1 LSLKENTQNNNTS
14 DLVPCTYHIP
24 SVVAASD
31 ATLQNGSYIVLMH
44 ATSRPPHLALLI
56 DGALF
61 SLSIKGPKLALPL
74 ELQLRMIHSKQIPSL
89 FLKLKT
95 ALFYHQNQLFK
106 AANAHT
112 MAYSRVE
119 AGVATCLSP
128 IKNFC
133 SGVFEIDTSRVDSIF
148 DLLPLLFEKKLI
160 HSSHHFYLD
169 AHIRDAVFQMAL
181 YTMEDIYN
189 SIVQSEGLMV

>member
-1 LSLKENTQNNNTS
+1 LSLKEHIRLNKTP
-14 DLVPCTYHIP
+14 DLVHSAYHIP

-31 ATLQNGSYIVLMH
+31 VGLQSGSYIVLIH

-61 SLSIKGPKLALPL
+61 SLSTKGPKLALPL
-74 ELQLRMIHSKQIPSL
+74 ELQLRMIHSRQIPSL
-89 FLKLKT
+89 FLKLET
-95 ALFYHQNQLFK
+95 TLFYHQNQLYK
-106 AANAHT
+106 AANTHT

-119 AGVATCLSP
+119 AGVATGLSP

-133 SGVFEIDTSRVDSIF
+133 SGVFDIDTSRVDSIF
-148 DLLPLLFEKKLI
+148 DLLPLLFQNKLI
-160 HSSHHFYLD
+160 LSSHHFYLNAYIKD
-169 AHIRDAVFQMAL
+169 SVFSLAP

-189 SIVQSEGLMV
+189 SIVQSEGMLI